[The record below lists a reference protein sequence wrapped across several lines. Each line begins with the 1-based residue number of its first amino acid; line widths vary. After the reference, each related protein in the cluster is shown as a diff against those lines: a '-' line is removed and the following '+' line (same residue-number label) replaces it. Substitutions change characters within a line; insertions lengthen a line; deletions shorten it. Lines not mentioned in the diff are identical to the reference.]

1 LRQVRP
7 FGRQD
12 EFQDEFQD
20 GPALRRAVAVLAEPR
35 SDDRLA
41 MILPETLRFAG
52 RDVIS

>member
-20 GPALRRAVAVLAEPR
+20 GPALRRAVAVLAAR
-35 SDDRLA
+35 AA
-41 MILPETLRFAG
+41 MI
-52 RDVIS
+52 VWQ